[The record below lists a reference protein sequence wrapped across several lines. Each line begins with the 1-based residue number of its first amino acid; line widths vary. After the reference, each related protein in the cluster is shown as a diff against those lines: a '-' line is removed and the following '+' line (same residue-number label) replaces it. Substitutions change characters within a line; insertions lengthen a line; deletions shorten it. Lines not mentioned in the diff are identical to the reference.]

1 MKVTV
6 GELVRKVRITIDE
19 IALNDAEFSGIQ
31 DNSEMEAIIREK
43 ILEAVRYVHEKAA
56 PEYLEAGTV
65 LTEGNGGEMTVD
77 ERLVGRLPLPDN
89 LLRVCYARFLSW
101 PLRVTE
107 YILLGDKE
115 YAMLQDPYTTGT
127 WERPKVAMLP
137 RASKWE
143 LELYSARTAD
153 DRWEVGLITLP
164 KIEKGNDGEE
174 LIQISE
180 RLLPS
185 LVYYLSGLTLLTYD
199 EQRAD
204 SMFNMAL
211 ALMGVS
217 AQQPSVQEAAG

>member
-6 GELVRKVRITIDE
+6 DELVRKVRITIDE

-56 PEYLEAGTV
+56 PEYLEPDTV
-65 LTEGNGGEMTVD
+65 LTEGNGEGMTVD
-77 ERLVGRLPLPDN
+77 EHLVGRLILPDN

-101 PLRVTE
+101 PLRATE

-115 YAMLQDPYTTGT
+115 YAMLQDCYTTGT
-127 WERPKVAMLP
+127 WERPKVALLRVP
-137 RASKWE
+137 KWT

-153 DRWEVGLITLP
+153 DRWEVGLVTLP
-164 KIEKGNDGEE
+164 EIEKDDRNSV
-174 LIQISE
+174 IRISE
-180 RLLPS
+180 LLLPS

-204 SMFNMAL
+204 NMFNMAL